1 MFSIKFLWKTTLSH
15 SKLIKEIRRFFSTH
29 LKLLSNIG
37 KRDSFIEN
45 ISWKMT
51 HFLENIIVETN
62 RALVPRQN
70 GGFYEG
76 YTPNNSVIWT
86 CKKVLK

>member
-1 MFSIKFLWKTTLSH
+1 
-15 SKLIKEIRRFFSTH
+15 
-29 LKLLSNIG
+29 
-37 KRDSFIEN
+37 
-45 ISWKMT
+45 MT
-51 HFLENIIVETN
+51 HFLEIIIVETN

-76 YTPNNSVIWT
+76 YTPNNGVIWT

>member
-1 MFSIKFLWKTTLSH
+1 
-15 SKLIKEIRRFFSTH
+15 
-29 LKLLSNIG
+29 
-37 KRDSFIEN
+37 
-45 ISWKMT
+45 MT